1 MIHRCNVG
9 NREELA
15 ALFAEIGREMPP
27 LRGIF
32 HLAGVLD
39 DGVLSEQTRERFDR
53 VLESKALGAWY
64 LHELTL
70 DQPLDYFVLFSSAAA
85 LLGAPGQGNYASA
98 NAFLDALAHHRRWEK
113 RPALSVNWG
122 AWSEVGMAA
131 RLTDAEGRRLSAA
144 GVESID
150 PGRGLRLLEHLINED
165 CTQVA
170 VLPINWKKF
179 IARIPVG
186 SEPAWL
192 SEIARDA
199 RNADSSVDT
208 RPVLLEEL
216 TKATP
221 AERLELAILRIR
233 QQAARVLAIDE
244 SNPPDPRRSL
254 NELGFDSL
262 TGVEFAN
269 RVGRSVGQHLNP
281 AILFD
286 YPTLEGLA
294 GYVVR
299 DMLHL
304 EMSAAHSGS
313 DSPGAEASVAETS
326 AVDEETRAQ
335 TAAQVESMSDKEM
348 EEMVNR
354 QLQSLQTSHYIEESV
369 S

>member
-1 MIHRCNVG
+1 MRLRPTTSVVVLPKKWQSRSSAVRRWSYWRLGWAMVLVAHVG
-9 NREELA
+9 SAASRQCSASTFLA
-15 ALFAEIGREMPP
+15 ALYCAIRGRVSFSCWCRRAAVRAAKRWCCASSN
-27 LRGIF
+27 RGR
-32 HLAGVLD
+32 
-39 DGVLSEQTRERFDR
+39 S
-53 VLESKALGAWY
+53 
-64 LHELTL
+64 
-70 DQPLDYFVLFSSAAA
+70 
-85 LLGAPGQGNYASA
+85 
-98 NAFLDALAHHRRWEK
+98 
-113 RPALSVNWG
+113 
-122 AWSEVGMAA
+122 A